1 MQTCPCVSVE
11 SKKEEKERAFYTIL
25 DTARFVMLL
34 VLKKLQKMM
43 GLGWS
48 LSLSLSLLHKD
59 RGLRENHLN
68 YA

>member
-1 MQTCPCVSVE
+1 VE

-48 LSLSLSLLHKD
+48 LSLSLSV
-59 RGLRENHLN
+59 
-68 YA
+68 A

>member
-1 MQTCPCVSVE
+1 VQTCPCVSVE

-48 LSLSLSLLHKD
+48 LSLSLLHKD

>member
-1 MQTCPCVSVE
+1 
-11 SKKEEKERAFYTIL
+11 
-25 DTARFVMLL
+25 VMLL

-48 LSLSLSLLHKD
+48 LSLSLLHKD